1 MQQSWH
7 DLLFAHWPIDRA
19 ALARHVPP
27 AFEIDTFDGWS
38 WLGIVPFYM
47 TNVGARWIPTLS
59 ALSRFA
65 ELNVRTYVRAGGK
78 PGVFFFSLDAESA
91 PAVRVARGALRLPY
105 FDASMSVNR
114 VGDEIHYRSDRLERP
129 SARWEAKY
137 RPIGPVATA
146 RAGTLE
152 YFLTER
158 YCLYAL
164 TRRGRPYRLEI
175 HHPPWRLQSAE
186 ADLTT
191 NTMAAAAGIS
201 LTAKAPLLHFSK
213 RQDTI
218 AWLPERV

>member
-19 ALARHVPP
+19 ALAPLVPP
-27 AFEIDTFDGWS
+27 AFEIDTFDGSS

-47 TNVGARWIPTLS
+47 TNVGARGIPSTPR
-59 ALSRFA
+59 LSRFA

-78 PGVFFFSLDAESA
+78 PGVVFFSLDAASA
-91 PAVRVARGALRLPY
+91 LAVRVARGVLRLPY
-105 FDASMSVNR
+105 FDAVMSVR
-114 VGDEIHYRSDRLERP
+114 RQGEDVHYRSHRLDRP
-129 SARWEAKY
+129 SATWAGTY
-137 RPIGPVATA
+137 RPIGPGAAA
-146 RAGTLE
+146 RSGTLE

-175 HHPPWRLQSAE
+175 HHRPWLLQP
-186 ADLTT
+186 ADADVTM

-201 LTAKAPLLHFSK
+201 LPATAPLLHFSK
-213 RQDTI
+213 RQDTV
-218 AWLPERV
+218 AWLPEPL